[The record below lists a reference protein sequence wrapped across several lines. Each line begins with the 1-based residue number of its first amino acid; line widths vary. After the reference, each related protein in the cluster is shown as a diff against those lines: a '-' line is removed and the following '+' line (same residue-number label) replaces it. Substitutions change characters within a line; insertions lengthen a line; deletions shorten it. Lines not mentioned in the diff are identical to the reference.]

1 MNLTKKLLT
10 ASITAIALTG
20 CMGPSDYDPALTSTP
35 AEMYKD
41 GCQSCHGE
49 KGEGKF
55 GMILKIADTEAS
67 ISDISNKIEKGGHVM
82 SSFPK
87 IEAPQRLLLATYIK
101 TF

>member
-1 MNLTKKLLT
+1 MNLIEKLLT

-35 AEMYKD
+35 AEIYTD
-41 GCQSCHGE
+41 GCQSCHG
-49 KGEGKF
+49 KGGEGKF
-55 GMILKIADTEAS
+55 GLILKLADTEAS
-67 ISDISNKIEKGGHVM
+67 ITEIAEKIEKGGHIM
-82 SSFPK
+82 SSFPE